1 MNGHVPT
8 RTLRA
13 KLVSPARRVNKV
25 VSSESENEDD
35 DDYDDDQYWPVRGHK
50 HMRISNGGRGK
61 GKK

>member
-35 DDYDDDQYWPVRGHK
+35 DDQYWPGRGQK
-50 HMRISNGGRGK
+50 HMRINNGGRGK
-61 GKK
+61 GKKQSL